1 MDRKTEDQIWRV
13 SASQIKTWKDCP
25 RKWGFKY
32 IDGLEDPPG
41 KAAELG
47 SAVHRDLEWYLQ
59 AGSIDSRTE
68 SGRIAVAAKEILPG
82 PSYRLQ
88 VEREIVFELDGITYR
103 GFIDLIDPD
112 GEEGPTIYD
121 HKTSSDPRR
130 WGLTEETLPED
141 VQALIYATWG
151 ILHWDLDSVALQ
163 WSYLKTRGQAE
174 ATAVRAK
181 ISKDDALQKIRE
193 KIRPAALAIVEASSC
208 AESATELDPNPAAC
222 SKFGGCPFS
231 DVCERSEDQLL
242 ESTLGK
248 KTEKEKG
255 KEMTLKELLRSKNAK
270 KAPPR
275 ANEFA
280 AILPPEAD
288 TKKEEIREEEVALKG
303 QQAILDFISDV
314 GGTAEFSK
322 SRSAATTQVPFAH
335 GGSLFALGKAGKITI
350 SDKKTT
356 RECSLLVEESHA
368 EPEPVVEETPVEETP
383 VEETPVEEAPTR
395 SILQEA
401 RISNNPEYADDRRE
415 LFMAMA
421 KAGYT
426 PEYLEQILDLFDAK
440 IVSWSRG

>member
-1 MDRKTEDQIWRV
+1 MDGEIKNQIWRV

-47 SAVHRDLEWYLQ
+47 SAVHKDLEWYLQ

-68 SGRIAVAAKEILPG
+68 SGRIAVAAKKVLPG
-82 PSYRLQ
+82 PSYRLE
-88 VEREIVFELDGITYR
+88 VEREILFDLEGVTYR

-121 HKTSSDPRR
+121 HKTSSDPKR
-130 WGLTEETLPED
+130 WGLTEETLPND

-151 ILHWDLDSVALQ
+151 ILEWNLDNVALQ

-193 KIRPAALAIVEASSC
+193 KIRPSALAIVEASSC
-208 AESATELDPNPAAC
+208 AESAMELDPNPAAC

-255 KEMTLKELLRSKNAK
+255 KEMTLKELLKSKNAK

-280 AILPPEAD
+280 AILPPEAE
-288 TKKEEIREEEVALKG
+288 TKKEEIKEDEVALKG
-303 QQAILDFISDV
+303 QEAIVAYLEGA
-314 GGTAEFSK
+314 GGTAQFSK
-322 SRSAATTQVPFAH
+322 SRASATREVPFAH
-335 GGSLFALGKAGKITI
+335 GGSLFALGKSGKITI

-356 RECSLLVEESHA
+356 RECSLLVGKSHA
-368 EPEPVVEETPVEETP
+368 EPEPVVEAPPVEALPVKET
-383 VEETPVEEAPTR
+383 PTR

-426 PEYLEQILDLFDAK
+426 PEYLAQILDLFDAK

>member
-1 MDRKTEDQIWRV
+1 MDGDMEREIWRV

-59 AGSIDSRTE
+59 AGSIDTSTD
-68 SGRIAVAAKEILPG
+68 SGRIAAAAKEVLPG
-82 PSYRLQ
+82 PSHRLQ
-88 VEREIVFELDGITYR
+88 VEREIVFELEGVTYR
-103 GFIDLIDPD
+103 GFIDLIDPR
-112 GEEGPTIYD
+112 GPTIYD
-121 HKTSSDPRR
+121 HKTSSDPKK
-130 WGLTEETLPED
+130 WGLTEETLPND

-151 ILHWDLDSVALQ
+151 ILEWNLDSVALQ
-163 WSYLKTRGQAE
+163 WSYLKTRGRAE

-193 KIRPAALAIVEASSC
+193 KIRPTALAIVEASSC
-208 AESATELDPNPAAC
+208 AESAMELDPNPGAC
-222 SKFGGCPFS
+222 SKFGGCPFA

-242 ESTLGK
+242 ESALGK

-255 KEMTLKELLRSKNAK
+255 KMTLKELLKSKNAK

-280 AILPPEAD
+280 AILPPEAEAE
-288 TKKEEIREEEVALKG
+288 TKKEEIKEEEVALKG
-303 QQAILDFISDV
+303 QEAIVAYLEAA
-314 GGTAEFSK
+314 GGSAQFSK
-322 SRSAATTQVPFAH
+322 SRASATRDVPFAH

-356 RECSLLVEESHA
+356 RECSLLIGESHA
-368 EPEPVVEETPVEETP
+368 EPGPEPVVEATPVEET
-383 VEETPVEEAPTR
+383 PTR

-401 RISNNPEYADDRRE
+401 RISNNPEFADDRRE
-415 LFMAMA
+415 LFLAMA
-421 KAGYT
+421 KAGYA
-426 PEYLEQILDLFDAK
+426 PDYLEKVLDLFDAK

>member
-1 MDRKTEDQIWRV
+1 MDGEIKREIWRV

-47 SAVHRDLEWYLQ
+47 SAVHKDLEWYLQ
-59 AGSIDSRTE
+59 AGTIDTSTK
-68 SGRIAVAAKEILPG
+68 SGKIAVAAKEILPG
-82 PSYRLQ
+82 PSYRLE
-88 VEREIVFELDGITYR
+88 VEREILFELEGITYR

-121 HKTSSDPRR
+121 HKTSSDPKR

-151 ILHWDLDSVALQ
+151 ILHWDLDSVAIQ
-163 WSYLKTRGQAE
+163 WSYLKTRGRAE

-208 AESATELDPNPAAC
+208 AESAMELDPNPASC
-222 SKFGGCPFS
+222 SNFGGCPFA
-231 DVCERSEDQLL
+231 DVCDLTEDQRL

-248 KTEKEKG
+248 KKEKEKG
-255 KEMTLKELLRSKNAK
+255 KDMSLKELLKSKNAK

-280 AILPPEAD
+280 KILPPESE
-288 TKKEEIREEEVALKG
+288 TKKEEIKEEEVALKG
-303 QQAILDFISDV
+303 KDSIVAFIETA
-314 GGTAEFSK
+314 GGTAQFSK
-322 SRSAATTQVPFAH
+322 SRSSATMEIPFAH
-335 GGSLFALGKAGKITI
+335 GGSLISLGKAGIISIT
-350 SDKKTT
+350 DRKMT
-356 RECSLLVEESHA
+356 RECALL
-368 EPEPVVEETPVEETP
+368 EETPVEAAP
-383 VEETPVEEAPTR
+383 VVIEAAPVVIEAAPVR

-401 RISNNPEYADDRRE
+401 RISNNPKFADDRRE
-415 LFMAMA
+415 LFLAMA
-421 KAGYT
+421 TAGYT
-426 PEYLEQILDLFDAK
+426 PEYLEKVLDLFDAR